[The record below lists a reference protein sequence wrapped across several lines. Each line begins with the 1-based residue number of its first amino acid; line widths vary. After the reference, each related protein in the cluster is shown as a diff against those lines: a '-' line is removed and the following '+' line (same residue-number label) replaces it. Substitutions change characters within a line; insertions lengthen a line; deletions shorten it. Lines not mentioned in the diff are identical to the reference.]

1 MERFPGGI
9 SSSALQSSQPPSSVV
24 LRSSRLWFRGPIPHP
39 RVGREW
45 WGLEGRSLHKCSSPG
60 FSETVYG
67 RKRWFLTAPEDQ
79 PLFHPNR
86 TTLQWLLED
95 YQTVK
100 QDVSWPSKLA
110 RPGRTLIELLIV
122 DQVIRVHHQTRRSH
136 LLPSRLVAR
145 HPEYRHLCFYF
156 YISQSLISSSS
167 GFRRLWRTPYERMC
181 SASYV
186 REIGERSNLSKDYL
200 SERGRPGTVER
211 LAGSRDFGRLRA
223 DDDGVR

>member
-45 WGLEGRSLHKCSSPG
+45 WGLEGRSLNKCSSPG

-110 RPGRTLIELLIV
+110 RLDTDRITNCRPSYTSAPS
-122 DQVIRVHHQTRRSH
+122 DQEK
-136 LLPSRLVAR
+136 PSTSLTAGGT
-145 HPEYRHLCFYF
+145 PP
-156 YISQSLISSSS
+156 LIS
-167 GFRRLWRTPYERMC
+167 TP
-181 SASYV
+181 
-186 REIGERSNLSKDYL
+186 LFL
-200 SERGRPGTVER
+200 
-211 LAGSRDFGRLRA
+211 FLRFSVL
-223 DDDGVR
+223 DLILL

>member
-9 SSSALQSSQPPSSVV
+9 PTPALQPSQPSSSFV
-24 LRSSRLWFRGPIPHP
+24 LRSGGFRLRGSFPHS
-39 RVGREW
+39 RVGGIGIHQHRD
-45 WGLEGRSLHKCSSPG
+45 LYQNICSPG

-100 QDVSWPSKLA
+100 QEVSWHS
-110 RPGRTLIELLIV
+110 EL
-122 DQVIRVHHQTRRSH
+122 
-136 LLPSRLVAR
+136 SRLDIDQIINCRQSCTSAPSD
-145 HPEYRHLCFYF
+145 PERP
-156 YISQSLISSSS
+156 STSLMAGGTPPSILTPLFLFQHFSVLDLNCS
-167 GFRRLWRTPYERMC
+167 GFRQLWRTPYERMY

-186 REIGERSNLSKDYL
+186 RETGERSNLSKVYL
-200 SERGRPGTVER
+200 SDR
-211 LAGSRDFGRLRA
+211 S
-223 DDDGVR
+223 